1 MLRTEEQIL
10 KEIDWEI
17 RSRVMAI
24 GRFKKLEENKEL
36 CCNWGIQDMIFCK
49 QEFIIFGCMQEFVV
63 DCVGLVV
70 CKWML
75 LDL

>member
-17 RSRVMAI
+17 RSQVMAI

-49 QEFIIFGCMQEFVV
+49 
-63 DCVGLVV
+63 
-70 CKWML
+70 
-75 LDL
+75 